1 MGNSHRPQAFQYKQM
16 RKRGWP
22 TVWSDGGQEVE
33 LGLLTIRIDRKM
45 IPENRATGQRL
56 EGWTVTKRRARG
68 KEEGG

>member
-1 MGNSHRPQAFQYKQM
+1 M
-16 RKRGWP
+16 
-22 TVWSDGGQEVE
+22 WSDGGQEVE